1 MVKIVQ
7 MVSDQLGKMVK
18 IVQIVLDG
26 SALSDGEDCTDGL
39 CFSDGEDCTD
49 G

>member
-1 MVKIVQ
+1 MV
-7 MVSDQLGKMVK
+7 QLGKMVK

-26 SALSDGEDCTDGL
+26 SASSDGEDCTDCP